1 MLQAQNF
8 GSNVYRK
15 TKISLN
21 YLHLAVYNGHLK
33 MCKNL
38 LQNYNFIIYARDN
51 DGRTVLHIAAKS
63 GDIKILQYFIENGS
77 NVYSKTKK
85 SSNCLHLAVYNG
97 HLKMCKNL
105 LGNCNFDIDA
115 RDDAGWSVLHIAAK
129 SGDINL
135 FAIFY

>member
-1 MLQAQNF
+1 MLQTQNF

-21 YLHLAVYNGHLK
+21 YLHFAAYNGHLK

-51 DGRTVLHIAAKS
+51 NGRTVLHIAAKS
-63 GDIKILQYFIENGS
+63 GDIKLLQNFIEKGS

-85 SSNCLHLAVYNG
+85 VPIVYI
-97 HLKMCKNL
+97 LQ
-105 LGNCNFDIDA
+105 
-115 RDDAGWSVLHIAAK
+115 HIT
-129 SGDINL
+129 GI
-135 FAIFY
+135 